1 MPKIAKKSCAMTHL
15 AGRFFFGVVCNC
27 LFGVR
32 GVADILDVGDV
43 TFVGVVV
50 YFFGACILLG
60 DRRPLPPTRL
70 DRSCV
75 CLEIKIKINKIF
87 MILKT

>member
-1 MPKIAKKSCAMTHL
+1 MMSIRTSTHL
-15 AGRFFFGVVCNC
+15 AGRDFFGVVCNC

-32 GVADILDVGDV
+32 GIATDVGDV

-60 DRRPLPPTRL
+60 ERRFLPPTRL
-70 DRSCV
+70 VRSCEI
-75 CLEIKIKINKIF
+75 LENKKVNKRK
-87 MILKT
+87 LKKRQNLL